1 MKNIIYSI
9 LILTVFTSFQIIYG
23 NQQTTLGQA
32 NNIAIVNKKIENKV
46 ILYFPEIEELKLV
59 KEERVI
65 KNIQGNK
72 AEIIM
77 NELIKGPKEDNLM
90 SIIPKGT
97 ELNSAQIKNNIAYI
111 DLSQEFISNHPGG
124 SWGEHSTIYGIVNS
138 LCELEEVEAVQIL
151 IDGDIK
157 DEFKGHININKPLE
171 MSQES

>member
-1 MKNIIYSI
+1 MFFYSI

-97 ELNSAQIKNNIAYI
+97 ELTSAQI
-111 DLSQEFISNHPGG
+111 
-124 SWGEHSTIYGIVNS
+124 
-138 LCELEEVEAVQIL
+138 
-151 IDGDIK
+151 
-157 DEFKGHININKPLE
+157 
-171 MSQES
+171 